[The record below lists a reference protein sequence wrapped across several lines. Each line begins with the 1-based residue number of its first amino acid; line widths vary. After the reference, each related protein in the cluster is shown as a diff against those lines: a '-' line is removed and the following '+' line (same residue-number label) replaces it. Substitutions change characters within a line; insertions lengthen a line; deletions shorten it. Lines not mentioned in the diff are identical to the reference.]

1 MFTAG
6 RTFSVRDES
15 GGGEGLYCGAAVED
29 EASLGCNWKEETGM
43 GREMTWPK
51 KAMLAIHFDER
62 RGSKV
67 NAAAG
72 QYLARRQRYQ
82 GRGLNFCYPATSSG
96 QELRTL
102 SASSCWRGSSF
113 TLSVFRTFARIL
125 LLILLCFLEPES
137 WALASTPMPSPPSE
151 PTSRG
156 YHPLSLKQMP
166 TPGRVHIASRKWW
179 TTSAGTRSATPSSGE
194 SRSYTRSS

>member
-6 RTFSVRDES
+6 RIFSVRDES

-29 EASLGCNWKEETGM
+29 EASLGCNWKEETGT
-43 GREMTWPK
+43 GRDMTWPK

-62 RGSKV
+62 RGSRV
-67 NAAAG
+67 SAAAG
-72 QYLARRQRYQ
+72 QYLAESQRCQ
-82 GRGLNFCYPATSSG
+82 GRGLGFHYPAMSSG
-96 QELRTL
+96 QELSTL

-137 WALASTPMPSPPSE
+137 WALASPPMPSPSSE
-151 PTSRG
+151 LTSRG

-166 TPGRVHIASRKWW
+166 TPGRVHIASKK
-179 TTSAGTRSATPSSGE
+179 
-194 SRSYTRSS
+194 